1 MPNPTSDRF
10 SLQTLKLDILHP
22 KLLKLFKLSFFHDL
36 TSFGDGLIFFQK
48 IQKIFDKVL
57 RR

>member
-36 TSFGDGLIFFQK
+36 TSFGDGLIFFK
-48 IQKIFDKVL
+48 KNPENI
-57 RR
+57 